1 MKRKIVLSILFIIS
15 LLPMNMIQFG
25 SKELLISYKGWLN
38 ITNPIGFIGLIVFVL
53 GVWFNKFSKESIKVI
68 LQFVGSILIVISEIN
83 NYFFWNYPITSYI
96 DGITNAASNCYP
108 AFYFGTFIS
117 LMFILLLFLS
127 YKNDKLINLLD
138 R

>member
-1 MKRKIVLSILFIIS
+1 MKRKIALSILFIIS

-25 SKELLISYKGWLN
+25 SKELLIGYKGWLN
-38 ITNPIGFIGLIVFVL
+38 ITNPIGFIGLIIFIL

-68 LQFVGSILIVISEIN
+68 IQFAGSILIVISEIN

-96 DGITNAASNCYP
+96 DGITNAAYNCYP